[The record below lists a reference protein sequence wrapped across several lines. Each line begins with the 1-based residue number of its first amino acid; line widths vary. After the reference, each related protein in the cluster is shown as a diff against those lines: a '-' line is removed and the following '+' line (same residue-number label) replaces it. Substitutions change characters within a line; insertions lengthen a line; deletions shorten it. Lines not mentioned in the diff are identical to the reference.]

1 VRACCGTIGGRI
13 VTIDGEAAIVG
24 ADGIAELLAHA
35 PVGLIFNERTT
46 EYGAAACRGRQLR
59 LLQSAPQR

>member
-1 VRACCGTIGGRI
+1 MRRSATVRACCGTIGGRI

-35 PVGLIFNERTT
+35 PVGLIFNER
-46 EYGAAACRGRQLR
+46 GRQLR